1 MSWESQAISLLSAS
15 LVRPVI
21 VATAAGLAIR
31 LFRVRHPASRHAIWA
46 AVLAAL
52 FLLPVVSV
60 FAPHWDVP
68 LLPGKQVPAA
78 IVQSPPIFAV
88 ETEQPVQIVE
98 APVAASRTV
107 SARSKFTMP
116 LVLWIYFAGLLA
128 MTLYHVTGW
137 VLLRR
142 LIGKS
147 KTLRGGVLRE
157 SEDVAAPVAVG
168 VLRPAVILPPGWGEW
183 NRETRQAVL
192 AHEFAHLRRGDTRVA
207 ALARVV
213 KTVMWFHPLAWWVA
227 KHVMELAEQACDAA
241 GLKRA
246 GDPAG
251 YSRVLLAF
259 GSGVNRAGYRVGMPG
274 LAMAGSASG
283 MAKRIDGIFE
293 LADGKLRK
301 LARPGLVL
309 GLVGLP
315 VMCAA
320 ATLGFTASK
329 ILVLPAMSPKAPEAP
344 ELKIAPQVKT
354 RVAAAPAPESVD
366 PNLQFDVASVRM
378 LDPVEPNTNGG
389 FRMSGGPGTPDP
401 EHIRYTNASIF
412 QILTRLLRLQGDQ
425 IIGPQ
430 WVMQPFGAERF
441 DVTANVKPGAT
452 PQQVSVMLLNLLKER
467 FHLAYHMEKR
477 NLDAYELVVAKGG
490 SKLKDAEIPA
500 ELPVPERGKP
510 AQTFKGE
517 DGFPDL
523 PAGWPEGVGLAEG
536 SSMSLFF
543 DIKNT
548 YGFRLAPSSPTFGA
562 GGKLIIWRIGMRMVT
577 IPELTDWLQAFEG
590 IAHIVDRTGLAG
602 AYDIKLR
609 FANGGTGGEE
619 GAGEPAP
626 DVYEALEKQLGLKL
640 QKAKAPFDVMVIDRI
655 DKTPVEN

>member
-259 GSGVNRAGYRVGMPG
+259 GSGVNRAGYRVGLPG

-344 ELKIAPQVKT
+344 ELNIAAQVRT
-354 RVAAAPAPESVD
+354 QTAPVVEAAPAVD
-366 PNLQFDVASVRM
+366 HNLTFEVATIKPP
-378 LDPVEPNTNGG
+378 DPGARGYTI
-389 FRMSGGPGTPDP
+389 RGGPANRGGQSDP
-401 EHIRYTNASIF
+401 G
-412 QILTRLLRLQGDQ
+412 QIEYVNHSLQQLLLAAYG
-425 IIGPQ
+425 I
-430 WVMQPFGAERF
+430 QPFELAGPSWLENVRF
-441 DVTANVKPGAT
+441 DVTAKLPPGTTAEQI
-452 PQQVSVMLLNLLKER
+452 PAMLQNLLSER
-467 FHLAYHMEKR
+467 FHISAHRETREQRIYVLT
-477 NLDAYELVVAKGG
+477 LAKGG
-490 SKLKDAEIPA
+490 AKLKDSTASE
-500 ELPVPERGKP
+500 
-510 AQTFKGE
+510 
-517 DGFPDL
+517 
-523 PAGWPEGVGLAEG
+523 
-536 SSMSLFF
+536 
-543 DIKNT
+543 
-548 YGFRLAPSSPTFGA
+548 SPQ
-562 GGKLIIWRIGMRMVT
+562 
-577 IPELTDWLQAFEG
+577 LTDGGLLKSDRNGFAIPVAGRVMSSSWGGNLLITAGSQDSSQ
-590 IAHIVDRTGLAG
+590 IAKMLSKYLTAPVIDRTGLTSK
-602 AYDIKLR
+602 YDFTLE
-609 FANGGTGGEE
+609 FAEE
-619 GAGEPAP
+619 NPPPESLSNPREPAA
-626 DVYEALEKQLGLKL
+626 ALPTAVQEQLGLKL
-640 QKAKAPFDVMVIDRI
+640 EKGRGPVGVLVIDRI